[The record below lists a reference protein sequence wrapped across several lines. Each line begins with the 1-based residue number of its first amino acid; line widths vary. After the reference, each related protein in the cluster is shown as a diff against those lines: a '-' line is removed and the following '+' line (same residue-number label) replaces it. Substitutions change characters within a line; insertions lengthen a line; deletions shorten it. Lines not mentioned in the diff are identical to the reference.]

1 MIFFFQQKKGWK
13 EENNK
18 LEGAAE
24 WGKKKE
30 MERQRLVLI
39 DPVLVVEGVQMKMAF
54 VDSVNRFPPLFFLL
68 F

>member
-1 MIFFFQQKKGWK
+1 M
-13 EENNK
+13 
-18 LEGAAE
+18 
-24 WGKKKE
+24 GKKKE

>member
-1 MIFFFQQKKGWK
+1 MIFFFPTKKGWK

-24 WGKKKE
+24 WEKKE